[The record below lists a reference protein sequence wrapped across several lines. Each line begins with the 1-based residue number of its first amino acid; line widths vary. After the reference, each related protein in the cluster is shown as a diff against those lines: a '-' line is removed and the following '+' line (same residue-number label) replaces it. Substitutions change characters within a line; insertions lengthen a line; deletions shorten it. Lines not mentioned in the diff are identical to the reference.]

1 MHIAKEGYPYIF
13 ALAFVT
19 AALALIGL
27 ALAAGVFGV
36 LTVGVAAFFRDPDR
50 HPPAGEDLI
59 LSPADGRLME
69 IREAKG
75 NGAAEPGTRLSIFMS
90 PLDVHVNRSPV
101 RCTVEDVQHKEGD
114 FIAAY
119 KESSSEN
126 NERNAL
132 TLVDPR
138 GRRLKVV
145 QIAGVV
151 ARRIVCR
158 VKKGDSLEAG
168 QRFGM
173 IMFGSRVDVYL
184 PVGIRLEVSRGQHVK
199 GGETIL
205 ARFDRLAVSRTVE
218 GPNA

>member
-1 MHIAKEGYPYIF
+1 MHIAREGYPYIF
-13 ALAFVT
+13 GLALVT
-19 AALALIGL
+19 LLLALIGWSW
-27 ALAAGVFGV
+27 AAAVAGF
-36 LTVGVAAFFRDPDR
+36 LTFCVAAFFRDPDR
-50 HPPAGEDLI
+50 SPPPGDGLI

-69 IREAKG
+69 IRETKG

-101 RCTVEDVQHKEGD
+101 RCTVEDVEYKKGR

-126 NERNAL
+126 NEQNAL
-132 TLVDPR
+132 TLADSR

-145 QIAGVV
+145 QIAGVL
-151 ARRIVCR
+151 ARRIVCK
-158 VKKGDSLEAG
+158 VKAGEVLEAG
-168 QRFGM
+168 QRFGI

-184 PVGIRLEVSRGQHVK
+184 PPGFRLEVGAGQRVK

-205 ARFDRLAVSRTVE
+205 ARSA
-218 GPNA
+218 

>member
-1 MHIAKEGYPYIF
+1 MKIAKEGYPYI
-13 ALAFVT
+13 VT
-19 AALALIGL
+19 LALLTVLLGVIGL
-27 ALAAGVFGV
+27 AWAAAVFALV
-36 LTVGVAAFFRDPDR
+36 TLGVAAFFRDPDR
-50 HPPAGEDLI
+50 TPPAGEGLI

-69 IREAKG
+69 IRETKG

-101 RCTVEDVQHKEGD
+101 RGTVEDVQYKKGR

-126 NERNAL
+126 NEHNAL
-132 TLVDPR
+132 TMVDSR
-138 GRRLKVV
+138 GSKLRVV

-158 VKKGDSLEAG
+158 VRKGDVLEAG
-168 QRFGM
+168 QRFGI
-173 IMFGSRVDVYL
+173 IMFGSRVDVFL
-184 PVGIRLEVSRGQHVK
+184 PSGTRLEVSEGQRVR

-205 ARFDRLAVSRTVE
+205 ARFGSSM
-218 GPNA
+218 N

>member
-1 MHIAKEGYPYIF
+1 MKIAKEGYPYILAPAVLTAML
-13 ALAFVT
+13 ALLGLSWVT
-19 AALALIGL
+19 AVSA
-27 ALAAGVFGV
+27 F
-36 LTVGVAAFFRDPDR
+36 LTFCVAAFFRDPDR
-50 HPPAGEDLI
+50 SPPPGEGLI

-69 IREAKG
+69 IRETKG

-101 RCTVEDVQHKEGD
+101 RCTVEDVEYKKGR

-126 NERNAL
+126 NEHNAL

-138 GRRLKVV
+138 GVRLRVV

-151 ARRIVCR
+151 ARRIVCK
-158 VKKGDSLEAG
+158 VKKGDILEAG
-168 QRFGM
+168 QRFGI
-173 IMFGSRVDVYL
+173 IMFGSRVDVFV
-184 PVGIRLEVSRGQHVK
+184 PPGACLEVNEGQRVK

-205 ARFDRLAVSRTVE
+205 GRSA
-218 GPNA
+218 